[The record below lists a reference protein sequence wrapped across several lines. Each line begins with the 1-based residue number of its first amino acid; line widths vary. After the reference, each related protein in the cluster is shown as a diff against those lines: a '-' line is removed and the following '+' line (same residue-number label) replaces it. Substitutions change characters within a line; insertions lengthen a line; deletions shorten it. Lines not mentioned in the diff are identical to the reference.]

1 MERRFLLSPILA
13 ASLGIAA
20 AFAFTGTGK
29 AVTTITDTPF
39 EVTCTSSGQVCDH
52 TYQQN
57 VVTSSLLTLA
67 FESAWDGC
75 ASFSVSFYVD
85 GGLVYSSAPLA
96 PFQSTPTVDA
106 GPVAAGAHLVEVRAT
121 GVTGGDCDDGTLRSW
136 AGRLTVTTNDDPVAE
151 PPQPPATPSSP
162 EQCKRGGWQTFADP
176 AFKNQGQCVS
186 FVEHQVHRGA
196 R

>member
-1 MERRFLLSPILA
+1 
-13 ASLGIAA
+13 
-20 AFAFTGTGK
+20 
-29 AVTTITDTPF
+29 VTTITDTP
-39 EVTCTSSGQVCDH
+39 VAVSCTSSGQVCNR
-52 TYQQN
+52 TFQQN
-57 VVTSSLLTLA
+57 VVTSSVLTLA

-85 GGLVYSSAPLA
+85 GALVYSSAPLA
-96 PFQSTPTVDA
+96 PFQSTGTVNV
-106 GPVAAGAHLVEVRAT
+106 GPVVAGGHIVEVRAT
-121 GVTGGDCDDGTLRSW
+121 GVTGGCDDGTLRSW

-151 PPQPPATPSSP
+151 PPPATPSSP

-186 FVEHQVHRGA
+186 FVEHQLHRDT